1 MATQTICYFNKY
13 GFCKYLE
20 KCRKHHDNII
30 CEKSQSEIRECHQR
44 HPRECK
50 YFRDLGF
57 CKFSEWCR
65 FSHNVGKNNS
75 VKNEQIEKLEDK
87 IVCIKSEL
95 EMEYKKVLDV
105 KNEEI
110 RKLEDRIESVESELK
125 KKKQIKALDLEGEI
139 KDVYLKVTEKDQ
151 TLSKMNKKMNV
162 LKEKVTLLFDLENRY
177 ETLEKKVEKLEKEP
191 LKDLEIN
198 PLQTPNNNCK

>member
-1 MATQTICYFNKY
+1 M
-13 GFCKYLE
+13 
-20 KCRKHHDNII
+20 II
-30 CEKSQSEIRECHQR
+30 E
-44 HPRECK
+44 
-50 YFRDLGF
+50 
-57 CKFSEWCR
+57 
-65 FSHNVGKNNS
+65 HN
-75 VKNEQIEKLEDK
+75 
-87 IVCIKSEL
+87 
-95 EMEYKKVLDV
+95 KVLDV

-191 LKDLEIN
+191 LKDVV
-198 PLQTPNNNCK
+198 